1 MINTKSRSHNLIRN
15 VLVSSI
21 AQVVILLVAFVNRT
35 LFIRLLG
42 VEYLGIDGLFT
53 SILIVL
59 SLAELGIGNAII
71 YNLYKP
77 IATGDTEKSKQY
89 ITFYSKAYS
98 VIILL
103 ITVAGLCLLPFLK
116 YLINTNELKVNID
129 LYAVFILFLLNTTSS
144 YFMAHRQAV
153 LVVNQQQSTVSA
165 INMIIKIAA
174 LIFECVSLLIFKNYY
189 IYLIIKVAANYIQA
203 VIISIVAKKR
213 YPELCIKSRQK
224 LDRDELSVIK
234 KNVGALVIRRIGSVV
249 LLSTDNL
256 IINKFISI
264 VMVGIYSNY
273 TLIISSIQTVTTKA
287 FSAMTATIGN
297 YVASKSKENVES
309 LFRVYTYTV
318 YLIYGLCSVCLYV
331 LTNRFII
338 LLWGESYLLSKTTLF
353 IIVINFFLYGFQVA
367 INVFRDTTGLFVQ
380 GKYRPLISS
389 AINVLFSLIFV
400 KPFGISGVILA
411 TVISHVMI
419 SSWYDPYI
427 LYKHYFV
434 QKVRYYYYR
443 IISYI
448 VLTVG
453 ICLLADY
460 ISNLLGDGISSFI
473 LSMFLCIL
481 FSGFLIIP
489 FVNTCETK
497 YLFSYIKQI
506 LRFKRG

>member
-1 MINTKSRSHNLIRN
+1 MIVKIASLILEC
-15 VLVSSI
+15 V
-21 AQVVILLVAFVNRT
+21 F
-35 LFIRLLG
+35 
-42 VEYLGIDGLFT
+42 
-53 SILIVL
+53 
-59 SLAELGIGNAII
+59 
-71 YNLYKP
+71 
-77 IATGDTEKSKQY
+77 
-89 ITFYSKAYS
+89 
-98 VIILL
+98 LL
-103 ITVAGLCLLPFLK
+103 I
-116 YLINTNELKVNID
+116 Y
-129 LYAVFILFLLNTTSS
+129 
-144 YFMAHRQAV
+144 Q
-153 LVVNQQQSTVSA
+153 
-165 INMIIKIAA
+165 
-174 LIFECVSLLIFKNYY
+174 NYY
-189 IYLIIKVAANYIQA
+189 IYLTIKVVANYIQA
-203 VIISIVAKKR
+203 VIIGIVAKKK
-213 YPELCIKSRQK
+213 YPKLCIKSRQK

-249 LLSTDNL
+249 HSSTDNL
-256 IINKFISI
+256 IINGFISI

-273 TLIISSIQTVTTKA
+273 TLIISSIQTVTNQM

-309 LFRVYTYTV
+309 LFKVYSYAV
-318 YLIYGLCSVCLYV
+318 YLIYGFCSVCLYV
-331 LTNRFII
+331 LANRFIL

-389 AINVLFSLIFV
+389 AINVLFSLILV
-400 KPFGISGVILA
+400 KPLGISGIILA
-411 TVISHVMI
+411 TVISRVMV

-427 LYKHYFV
+427 LYKHYFA
-434 QKVRYYYYR
+434 QEVRYYYYR
-443 IISYI
+443 FISYI

-460 ISNLLGDGISSFI
+460 ISNLFGGGISSFI

-506 LRFKRG
+506 IKFKRG

>member
-15 VLVSSI
+15 VLVSSV

-35 LFIRLLG
+35 VFISLLG
-42 VEYLGIDGLFT
+42 AEYLGIDGLFT
-53 SILIVL
+53 SILIIL

-89 ITFYSKAYS
+89 ISFYSKAYS

-103 ITVAGLCLLPFLK
+103 ITVVGLCLLPFLK
-116 YLINTNELKVNID
+116 YLINTDELKVNID
-129 LYAVFILFLLNTTSS
+129 LYTVFILFLLNTISS

-165 INMIIKIAA
+165 IHMIVKIAS
-174 LIFECVSLLIFKNYY
+174 LILECVFLLIYQNYY
-189 IYLIIKVAANYIQA
+189 IYLTIKVVANYIQA
-203 VIISIVAKKR
+203 VIIGIVAKKK
-213 YPELCIKSRQK
+213 YPKLCIKSRQK

-249 LLSTDNL
+249 HSSTDNL
-256 IINKFISI
+256 IINGFISI

-273 TLIISSIQTVTTKA
+273 TLIISSIQTVTNQM

-309 LFRVYTYTV
+309 LFKVYSYAV
-318 YLIYGLCSVCLYV
+318 YLIYGFCSVCLYV
-331 LTNRFII
+331 LANRFIL

-389 AINVLFSLIFV
+389 AINVLFSLILV
-400 KPFGISGVILA
+400 KPLGISGIILA
-411 TVISHVMI
+411 TVISRVMV

-427 LYKHYFV
+427 LYKHYFA
-434 QKVRYYYYR
+434 QEVRYYYYR
-443 IISYI
+443 FISYI

-460 ISNLLGDGISSFI
+460 ISNLFGGGISSFI